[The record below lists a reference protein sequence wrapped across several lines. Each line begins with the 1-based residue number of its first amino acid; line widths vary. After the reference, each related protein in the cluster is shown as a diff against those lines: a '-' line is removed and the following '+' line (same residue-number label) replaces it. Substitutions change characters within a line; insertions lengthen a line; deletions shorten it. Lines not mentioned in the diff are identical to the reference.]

1 MKTTKRVLTCAAVLF
16 LGLLSAS
23 AERLPVVGISEQH
36 QMADENGVEDR
47 YARALEGAG
56 FASVV
61 IPCMTNAVAL
71 DACVARLDLLVLSGG
86 ADIDPAR
93 YGAKRSKAC
102 AEPDRVRDAFEF
114 ALVAAARRRRLPI
127 VGICRG
133 CQLLNVA
140 FGGTLWQDLP
150 SEYTNAVKD
159 IRHGFGSYLH
169 PEKHPA
175 AHTVRIVPGS
185 RLAAVVGAKALAVN
199 SHHHQAVC
207 ELAPGF
213 RVAAYSPDGVI
224 EAIEGLDYPAWGV
237 QFHPEAVAGCGVK
250 CPAYDQERFRALISA
265 LPFLCNMRK

>member
-1 MKTTKRVLTCAAVLF
+1 MKTGKRSLTCAAVLL
-16 LGLLSAS
+16 LGLLAS
-23 AERLPVVGISEQH
+23 AQTRSLVVGVSEQH
-36 QMADENGVEDR
+36 RLADENSVEDR
-47 YARALEGAG
+47 YVRALEGAG

-71 DACVARLDLLVLSGG
+71 DACVARLDLLILSGG
-86 ADIDPAR
+86 ADVDPAR

-102 AEPDRVRDAFEF
+102 ARTDGVRDAFEF

-150 SEYTNAVKD
+150 SEYTNVVKG

-185 RLAAVVGAKALAVN
+185 RLAAVVGTKDLAVN

-224 EAIEGLDYPAWGV
+224 ESIEGLDYPAWGV
-237 QFHPEAVAGCGVK
+237 QFHPEAVAGRGVE
-250 CPAYDQERFRALISA
+250 CPAYDQERFRAIFSA
-265 LPFLCNMRK
+265 LPALCNMRK